1 MNKYMVRLLIISLL
15 ASSAFAA
22 PGSKSPRF
30 FHWVDKDGNMYYGDR
45 VPAEYASNGHN
56 VLNSNGVII
65 ESVDGEKSDAQIAE
79 ENRIAA
85 EEQLVREEREAEKRR
100 DKNLLLTFLS
110 VEEIEALRDQRS
122 VLLSSK
128 VRITEVYLDELRDK
142 LGQLEKDAQK
152 YEPYSTDPS
161 ARALDSKLASEL
173 ADTLDSIMLYEENL
187 CRIRDERDVL
197 LDKFD
202 LDIGRFEELTSH
214 LN

>member
-1 MNKYMVRLLIISLL
+1 MNKHMVRLLIISLL

-22 PGSKSPRF
+22 SNSKHPRF
-30 FHWVDKDGNMYYGDR
+30 FHWVDKDGNIYYGDR
-45 VPAEYASNGHN
+45 IPAEYASNGHN
-56 VLNSNGVII
+56 ILNINGVIVD
-65 ESVDGEKSDAQIAE
+65 SVDGEKSDAEIAE
-79 ENRIAA
+79 EKHIA
-85 EEQLVREEREAEKRR
+85 EKEKLIREERAAAERR

-122 VLLSSK
+122 ILLSSK
-128 VRITEVYLDELRDK
+128 VRITEVYLDELRGK

-173 ADTLDSIMLYEENL
+173 SDTLDSIMRYEANL
-187 CRIRDERDVL
+187 CKIRDERDVL
-197 LDKFD
+197 LDKFN
-202 LDIGRFEELTSH
+202 LDIVRFEELTSH

>member
-22 PGSKSPRF
+22 PGSNSPKF
-30 FHWVDKDGNMYYGDR
+30 FHWVDKDGNTHYGDR
-45 VPAEYASNGHN
+45 IPAEYASNGHN

-65 ESVDGEKSDAQIAE
+65 GSVDSEKSAAQITEEKRIAE
-79 ENRIAA
+79 EER
-85 EEQLVREEREAEKRR
+85 LVGKERETAERR
-100 DKNLLLTFLS
+100 DNNLLRTFLS

-122 VLLSSK
+122 DLLSSQAHVTK
-128 VRITEVYLDELRDK
+128 VYLGELRGK

-152 YEPYSTDPS
+152 YAPYSTD
-161 ARALDSKLASEL
+161 ANAKALDSKLAREL
-173 ADTLDSIMLYEENL
+173 SDTLDSIMLYEQNL
-187 CRIRDERDVL
+187 GRIRDERDML

-202 LDIGRFEELTSH
+202 LDIVRFEELTSH